1 MILRVDKRKKVNCP
15 FQIILSPLST
25 ISWGK
30 TSIMQPFLQKQ
41 ISLTWDDSSSNHL
54 QSDNKFFQLKTISA
68 EAKRGGCSKLGHLGR
83 REMPLHSNLAIS
95 KSSLYV
101 AMTFQSPHVN
111 VLHKMLL
118 TKEF

>member
-25 ISWGK
+25 IPWGK

-68 EAKRGGCSKLGHLGR
+68 EAKRGRMLQARASGKTRNATAQQSGH
-83 REMPLHSNLAIS
+83 
-95 KSSLYV
+95 
-101 AMTFQSPHVN
+101 F
-111 VLHKMLL
+111 
-118 TKEF
+118 